1 MFFHIHKIFLAFFFG
16 IIYNGYME
24 KTIRQPQQERSNEKK
39 QKIIDASYE
48 LFAEIGYYSANTQEI
63 AKRAGVSTGIVYS
76 YFKDK
81 RDILL
86 HVLKIYIDKVTE
98 PFGRIIDGIKLPL
111 DIDALI
117 VEFIDVTIKTHKEN
131 AHLHNTLHSLEVSDE
146 DVKNEFMA
154 LQDVITEKIYAKLG
168 ELGFEK
174 KGLKEGVHLA
184 MNSIQ
189 SFAHE
194 YVYDTHDYLDY
205 SVMKEKVCEMIRTL
219 FV

>member
-1 MFFHIHKIFLAFFFG
+1 M
-16 IIYNGYME
+16 N
-24 KTIRQPQQERSNEKK
+24 
-39 QKIIDASYE
+39 
-48 LFAEIGYYSANTQEI
+48 
-63 AKRAGVSTGIVYS
+63 
-76 YFKDK
+76 
-81 RDILL
+81 
-86 HVLKIYIDKVTE
+86 
-98 PFGRIIDGIKLPL
+98 LPL

-205 SVMKEKVCEMIRTL
+205 SVMKEKVCEMIKTL
-219 FV
+219 FA